1 MISLCNCFPS
11 LTQFAFDHAL
21 LQIPSPAYTVRSFQR
36 KPVGAEGNGLD
47 SWIHSETV
55 LSGFLTCHLSSEDS
69 PKCCIR
75 TT

>member
-21 LQIPSPAYTVRSFQR
+21 LQIPSPAYTVSSFQR

-47 SWIHSETV
+47 SWIHSEMV
-55 LSGFLTCHLSSEDS
+55 LSGLLTCQLSAEA
-69 PKCCIR
+69 P
-75 TT
+75 